1 MNTYIIYN
9 NKNAERFEKQFSN
22 MEEAQEWV
30 IRTLDLS
37 KEWNIFLL
45 NGEVK
50 WKIKTT
56 NQSLIF

>member
-50 WKIKTT
+50 
-56 NQSLIF
+56 